1 MNDHIIQHKGFDN
14 VDKTYLGTM
23 RLNEAIK
30 RYYRDN
36 FLNLLCSQYKVHQE
50 SLFYTTWEAFVLNR
64 FSMVYFVYII

>member
-1 MNDHIIQHKGFDN
+1 MNDHIIQHNGFDN

-36 FLNLLCSQYKVHQE
+36 FLNLLCSQYNLLCTPRE
-50 SLFYTTWEAFVLNR
+50 SIL
-64 FSMVYFVYII
+64 YFLGSIRPE